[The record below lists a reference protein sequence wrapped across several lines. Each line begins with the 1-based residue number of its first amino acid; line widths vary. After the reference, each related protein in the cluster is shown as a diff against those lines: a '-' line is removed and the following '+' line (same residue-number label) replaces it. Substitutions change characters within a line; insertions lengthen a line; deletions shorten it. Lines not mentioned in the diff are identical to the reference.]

1 MRSIV
6 HFSSASGLVEVGM
19 AQRVGDKYELPPAM
33 VWMKWSHMLM
43 SVLMVPILAVVV
55 I

>member
-1 MRSIV
+1 M
-6 HFSSASGLVEVGM
+6 HFSSASDHVEADM
-19 AQRVGDKYELPPAM
+19 AQRASSEDGLPALKVP
-33 VWMKWSHMLM
+33 MKRSHTLK

>member
-1 MRSIV
+1 M
-6 HFSSASGLVEVGM
+6 HFSSASEHVEADM
-19 AQRVGDKYELPPAM
+19 AQRVGDEYKLPPEM
-33 VWMKWSHMLM
+33 VRTKRSHMLM